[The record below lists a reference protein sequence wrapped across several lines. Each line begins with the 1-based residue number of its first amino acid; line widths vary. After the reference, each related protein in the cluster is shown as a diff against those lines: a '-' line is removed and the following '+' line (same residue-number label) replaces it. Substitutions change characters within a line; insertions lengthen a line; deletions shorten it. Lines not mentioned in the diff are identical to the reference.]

1 MKGSGVLLEEGGP
14 LARVNSC
21 CCGGQRMCW
30 DRTGSWLRLDEF
42 LLMSRPHLEAAGSEP
57 LSSGEAVVE
66 KQGIAG
72 AGDRRVA
79 LLAILI

>member
-1 MKGSGVLLEEGGP
+1 
-14 LARVNSC
+14 
-21 CCGGQRMCW
+21 MCW

-57 LSSGEAVVE
+57 LSSSEAIVE

-79 LLAILI
+79 

>member
-1 MKGSGVLLEEGGP
+1 
-14 LARVNSC
+14 
-21 CCGGQRMCW
+21 MCW
-30 DRTGSWLRLDEF
+30 DRTGSWLQLDEF
-42 LLMSRPHLEAAGSEP
+42 LLMGRPHLEAAGSEP

-79 LLAILI
+79 